1 MYVEYTMRSG
11 GIWATATEEDLAKI
25 VVNTLM
31 EAKEGYRKSPVLSH
45 VSENLSLRKQQHEE
59 SVETEPAPELKGKQR
74 TLSTSEEIK
83 VQRESIA
90 KEMEKH
96 QKKKEKQQSK
106 TKKKPRKKSIVKDSL
121 QKSTD
126 SSTTANTDD
135 NVFEQGGNVG
145 HQKSKK
151 KLKGA
156 VGKVIEKKTKDEKK
170 KKEVKGKSKASAENQ
185 R

>member
-1 MYVEYTMRSG
+1 MRSG

-31 EAKEGYRKSPVLSH
+31 EAKEGYRKSPVLS
-45 VSENLSLRKQQHEE
+45 SENLSLRKQQHEE

-96 QKKKEKQQSK
+96 QKKKEKQQQSK

-135 NVFEQGGNVG
+135 NVFEQEGNVG

-156 VGKVIEKKTKDEKK
+156 VGKVIEKK
-170 KKEVKGKSKASAENQ
+170 KKEVKGKSKANTENQ

>member
-1 MYVEYTMRSG
+1 MRSG

-31 EAKEGYRKSPVLSH
+31 EAKEGYRKSPVLS
-45 VSENLSLRKQQHEE
+45 SENLSLRKQQHEE
-59 SVETEPAPELKGKQR
+59 SAETEPAPELKGKQR

-96 QKKKEKQQSK
+96 QKKKEKQQQSK

-145 HQKSKK
+145 HQKSKN

-156 VGKVIEKKTKDEKK
+156 VCKVIEKKTKDEKK

>member
-1 MYVEYTMRSG
+1 MRSG

>member
-1 MYVEYTMRSG
+1 MRSG

-31 EAKEGYRKSPVLSH
+31 EAKEGSYRKSPVLS
-45 VSENLSLRKQQHEE
+45 SENLSLRKQQHEE

-96 QKKKEKQQSK
+96 QKKKEKQQQSK

-145 HQKSKK
+145 HQNSSKK

>member
-1 MYVEYTMRSG
+1 MRSG

-31 EAKEGYRKSPVLSH
+31 EAKEGYRKSPVLS
-45 VSENLSLRKQQHEE
+45 SENLSLRKQQHEE
-59 SVETEPAPELKGKQR
+59 SAETEPAPELKGKQR

-96 QKKKEKQQSK
+96 QKKKEKQQQSK

-135 NVFEQGGNVG
+135 NVFEQEGNVG
-145 HQKSKK
+145 HQNSSKK

-170 KKEVKGKSKASAENQ
+170 KKDVKGKSKASAENQ

>member
-1 MYVEYTMRSG
+1 MRSG

-96 QKKKEKQQSK
+96 QKKKEKQQQSK

>member
-1 MYVEYTMRSG
+1 MRSG

-59 SVETEPAPELKGKQR
+59 SAETEPAPELKGKQR

-96 QKKKEKQQSK
+96 QKKKEKQQQSK

-126 SSTTANTDD
+126 SSATANTDD
-135 NVFEQGGNVG
+135 NVFEQEGNVG
-145 HQKSKK
+145 HQNSSKK

-156 VGKVIEKKTKDEKK
+156 VGKVIEKK

>member
-1 MYVEYTMRSG
+1 MRSG

-96 QKKKEKQQSK
+96 QKKKEKQQQSK

-145 HQKSKK
+145 HQNSSKK

-170 KKEVKGKSKASAENQ
+170 KKEVKGKNKASAENQ

>member
-1 MYVEYTMRSG
+1 MRSG

-145 HQKSKK
+145 HQNSSKK

>member
-1 MYVEYTMRSG
+1 MRSG

-31 EAKEGYRKSPVLSH
+31 ESKEGYRKSPVLS
-45 VSENLSLRKQQHEE
+45 SEDLSLRKQQHEE
-59 SVETEPAPELKGKQR
+59 ETEPAPELKGKQR

-96 QKKKEKQQSK
+96 QKKKQQSQTSK
-106 TKKKPRKKSIVKDSL
+106 TKKKSRKKSIVKENSL

-126 SSTTANTDD
+126 SSSANTDD
-135 NVFEQGGNVG
+135 VFEQGGNVG
-145 HQKSKK
+145 HNTNKDGSKK
-151 KLKGA
+151 KLKG
-156 VGKVIEKKTKDEKK
+156 GKSEKKTKD
-170 KKEVKGKSKASAENQ
+170 VKGGKNKGTKAPKANAENQ
-185 R
+185 PSKC

>member
-1 MYVEYTMRSG
+1 MRSG

-121 QKSTD
+121 QKSID

-145 HQKSKK
+145 HQRSKK

-170 KKEVKGKSKASAENQ
+170 KKEVKGKNKANTENQ